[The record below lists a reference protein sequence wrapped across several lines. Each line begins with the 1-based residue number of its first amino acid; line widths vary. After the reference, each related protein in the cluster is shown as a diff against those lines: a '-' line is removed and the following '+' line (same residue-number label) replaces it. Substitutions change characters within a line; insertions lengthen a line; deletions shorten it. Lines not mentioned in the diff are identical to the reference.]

1 MYDNLSDIFTLYM
14 IQKKMPTKCS
24 VKNCKYYYGAGE
36 TMFKIPVPCP
46 QSCTVKNEKSGR
58 TMMAFMKEHL
68 SFINDFILC
77 ENDMTSSA
85 IFINYSSI

>member
-1 MYDNLSDIFTLYM
+1 MISYTLQNNVLSINTIY
-14 IQKKMPTKCS
+14 
-24 VKNCKYYYGAGE
+24 
-36 TMFKIPVPCP
+36 
-46 QSCTVKNEKSGR
+46 TVKNEKTGR

>member
-1 MYDNLSDIFTLYM
+1 MILFQNIMLDLKKIGISFCHNNLIHNFIAY
-14 IQKKMPTKCS
+14 
-24 VKNCKYYYGAGE
+24 
-36 TMFKIPVPCP
+36 
-46 QSCTVKNEKSGR
+46 TVKNEKTGR

>member
-46 QSCTVKNEKSGR
+46 QSWLQAMARNDGENNIKLEKSYIYPFR
-58 TMMAFMKEHL
+58 
-68 SFINDFILC
+68 SILC
-77 ENDMTSSA
+77 
-85 IFINYSSI
+85 